1 MLYWGLVLWLTLIQ
15 TQNLLAKKD
24 PTIITYT
31 VGEIPEGNK
40 NLVKNRLNIFVR
52 LEGFPNGEIDPRASK
67 L

>member
-15 TQNLLAKKD
+15 IQNLLAKKD

-40 NLVKNRLNIFVR
+40 NLVENRLNVFLR
-52 LEGFPNGEIDPRASK
+52 LEGFPNGEIDPRAGK